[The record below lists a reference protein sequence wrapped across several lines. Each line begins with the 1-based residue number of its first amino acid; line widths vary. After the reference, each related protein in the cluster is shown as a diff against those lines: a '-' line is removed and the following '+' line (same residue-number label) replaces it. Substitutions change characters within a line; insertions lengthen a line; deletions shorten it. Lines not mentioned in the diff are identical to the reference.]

1 MASRTDEDV
10 ISYSQQTVDYWTG
23 LVRTNLAK
31 VIISADSDNQAEND
45 DVAIDE
51 EFLNA
56 PRRRSA
62 RHELAHIVAS
72 DLHPSATPQDVGSII
87 QYEKDIVM
95 LRAMVL
101 KQRRKAIEDATAHNA
116 KTHWV
121 KRISKQGAWDEV
133 NDPLSLDG
141 PASLPMPVEVSDKE
155 SLAPFFAHLGNGGT
169 HEPASNPSTAT
180 SSTTGTEP
188 YYKIELIEFEKGA
201 LYSDGR
207 VDLCKMATGP
217 RNIQDLMDSLKSN
230 TFSKHF
236 LLGNNIIGPVGAQAI
251 ADSIVDQPDQFETW
265 YLAGNCI
272 DGASFS
278 ILVDSMVQST
288 AITNIWLKRNPLS
301 PQVAEDVFR
310 LITRTVKLRTLDLD
324 QTELGDVGVA
334 KLFTLLAAHSEP
346 TALLHIYLNANGIGA
361 RACKAIAD
369 YLATPFCSLQSLY
382 LSNNPIGDE
391 GAAHLATGV
400 QNNTSLTRLSL
411 QSCGLRTVIIL
422 ATALSTH
429 PSISTID
436 LGQSYATE
444 DLGMRFNW
452 LAAGNVPAIINLITT
467 ATQLRYVNLAY
478 SPIPQSQLDSIY
490 AAALKSKLIWFN
502 AKALVTGGT
511 DVASVKAGQEHA
523 RLNRRVR
530 EHLHANVQE
539 QYGMDYARFEAEHKR
554 FLVSPLDVRFIDS
567 VYRNRDA
574 GLARRGLKHLRKAWD
589 ETDDTLKLVQKGTF

>member
-1 MASRTDEDV
+1 MASRTDEDI

-31 VIISADSDNQAEND
+31 AVLSTDSDNEVDSD
-45 DVAIDE
+45 DAAIDE
-51 EFLNA
+51 EIFNA

-72 DLHPSATPQDVGSII
+72 KLYPSATPQDVGCII

-101 KQRRKAIEDATAHNA
+101 KQRRKVIEDATARNA
-116 KTHWV
+116 KTDWV
-121 KRISKQGAWDEV
+121 KRISKQGPWDQV
-133 NDPLSLDG
+133 DGPLSLAG
-141 PASLPMPVEVSDKE
+141 PSSLPMPVEE

-169 HEPASNPSTAT
+169 HEPASTPSTAT
-180 SSTTGTEP
+180 NSTTGTEP
-188 YYKIELIEFEKGA
+188 YYNVELIEFEKGV

-207 VDLCKMATGP
+207 VDLCKMVTGP
-217 RNIQDLMDSLKSN
+217 RNIQHLMDSLKSN

-236 LLGNNIIGPVGAQAI
+236 LLGNNIIGSVGAQAI
-251 ADSIVDQPDQFETW
+251 ANFIVDQPDHFETW
-265 YLAGNCI
+265 YVAGNCI

-278 ILVDSMVQST
+278 ILADSMIQST
-288 AITNIWLKRNPLS
+288 AITNVWLKRNPLS
-301 PQVAEDVFR
+301 PQAAGDVFR
-310 LITRTVKLRTLDLD
+310 LITGTTKLRTLDLD

-334 KLFTLLAAHSEP
+334 KLFALLAAHNEP
-346 TALLHIYLNANGIGA
+346 TALRHIYLNATGIGSG
-361 RACKAIAD
+361 ACKAIAD
-369 YLATPFCSLQSLY
+369 YLATPVCSLESLY
-382 LSNNPIGDE
+382 LSNNPVGDE

-411 QSCGLRTVIIL
+411 QSCGLGTIITL

-452 LAAGNVPAIINLITT
+452 LAAENVPAIIHVITT
-467 ATQLRYVNLAY
+467 APQLRYVNLAY
-478 SPIPQSQLDSIY
+478 SPIPQSELNSIY
-490 AAALKSKLIWFN
+490 AAALKSKLVWFN

-523 RLNRRVR
+523 RLNRLVR

-554 FLVSPLDVRFIDS
+554 FLVSPPDVRFIDS

-574 GLARRGLKHLRKAWD
+574 GLARRGLKHLQKVWD
-589 ETDDTLKLVQKGTF
+589 GNDDTLKLVQEGAFQ